1 MRHQSC
7 RILSNTPKPKTYSY
21 ETTRFRDDTPRRVC
35 YPAFRLLFGFGPG
48 ARFRRFGNQ
57 LFPDHRE
64 NPAGKTVSPPGQ
76 ALLRSGRRDMVPG
89 IPAER
94 HHAHGQQPEQ
104 LHIRGTD
111 RPRRFG
117 AATVQIQARLAGIPG
132 KHPAAGRPAGRRVL
146 PEGIHQLDA
155 EYRSGIFL
163 PTRPANR
170 QFHRHRYPFG
180 SDRTPGAGQRRHPA
194 YPLFQRCGRRAFRN
208 QSIVRRIGQR
218 PENRNGA
225 ANDRRQGSP
234 DRSKPE
240 TLAGQHAHRRQIRRR
255 NAGLFEYVQHQQC
268 SGKRIRRIVF
278 PRRGQSAERHNPA
291 RSFQSAGR
299 DWILPTG
306 NRFRNERPGRHA
318 NVVRHRTRR
327 HGYADADSGSRA
339 AIHRRNPVGER
350 HRQTFSAARS
360 T

>member
-1 MRHQSC
+1 MWRHQSC

-57 LFPDHRE
+57 LFPDHRKTPQE
-64 NPAGKTVSPPGQ
+64 KLYLHLDKPYYGAGEEIWFRGYLLNAITHMDNSPSNYIYVELTDRGDSVLQ
-76 ALLRSGRRDMVPG
+76 RFKFRRDSLG
-89 IPAER
+89 FRGSIPL
-94 HHAHGQQPEQ
+94 P
-104 LHIRGTD
+104 
-111 RPRRFG
+111 
-117 AATVQIQARLAGIPG
+117 
-132 KHPAAGRPAGRRVL
+132 GRPAGRRVL
-146 PEGIHQLDA
+146 PEGIYQLDA

-163 PTRPANR
+163 PTQPANR
-170 QFHRHRYPFG
+170 KFHRHRYPFG

-234 DRSKPE
+234 DRSEPE

-268 SGKRIRRIVF
+268 SGKTNT
-278 PRRGQSAERHNPA
+278 PY
-291 RSFQSAGR
+291 
-299 DWILPTG
+299 
-306 NRFRNERPGRHA
+306 RFSPKGA
-318 NVVRHRTRR
+318 VC
-327 HGYADADSGSRA
+327 
-339 AIHRRNPVGER
+339 
-350 HRQTFSAARS
+350 
-360 T
+360 